1 MENEFKPQNEN
12 GRCVDIHIATL
23 PRQMHVLKTVE
34 SLLKNPEV
42 LTITIIAS
50 ETYTDKQRME
60 LTSGLIALN
69 RGLFVPIRVC
79 YTDDA
84 KGSNEKLKYLD
95 EGFGDYICLADD
107 DCVYPDNYLQTLIQG
122 VEKHQAH
129 VSLHGVC
136 LHDLPIKSYYRDRD
150 VYRGLGTVMF
160 DMPVDIAASCM
171 TMFKREWHDDL
182 DQWYDKCSNVSMD
195 DIHVS
200 YFHKLKGIPRYVL
213 AHKEGFVKH
222 KPILQED
229 NYVFDRHARVAGADK
244 PQTDFI
250 NKYWNV

>member
-1 MENEFKPQNEN
+1 MREVDVYCTAVFRQGHVIKTMES
-12 GRCVDIHIATL
+12 I
-23 PRQMHVLKTVE
+23 
-34 SLLKNPEV
+34 LKNPEV
-42 LTITIIAS
+42 KSITVSCSVNHTEEEFEYTKNGLLNINLETQIPIYLYRCTIP
-50 ETYTDKQRME
+50 E
-60 LTSGLIALN
+60 
-69 RGLFVPIRVC
+69 
-79 YTDDA
+79 
-84 KGSNEKLKYLD
+84 KGSNEKLKYIG
-95 EGFGDYICLADD
+95 EGNGKYIALVDN